1 MFISLSL
8 KVSHKHMITDTLMKL
23 TSCRPL
29 KQLVSF
35 INLQPTE
42 LTVLKASAAS
52 DWLNLIF
59 TDRSSPLTPQRDA
72 EETNTWAQVSE

>member
-8 KVSHKHMITDTLMKL
+8 KVSHKHMITDTLMKV
-23 TSCRPL
+23 